1 MCPGQLKIFSP
12 KKLSTRSKIKFPVI
26 LLFGPTGVG
35 KTDLIFS
42 LFKDSFEIINA
53 DSMQVYQGLDIGS
66 AKPSPS
72 FRSLIPH
79 HLFDI
84 RTPDCQFNAGDF
96 VTLADKHVKETASRG
111 NIPVISGGTAF
122 YFRNYLFGL
131 PESPRVNAEVRKD
144 LQRDLHQKGLAL
156 LYEELKRTDPLRAG
170 QINSRDSYRILR
182 ALEVFRSTGISL
194 SSYTVPAA
202 VRSDIQPL
210 VIGLQRDRKELYT
223 RINKRVDIMFRDGL
237 VEEVKHLIAEGYSQA
252 DPGMRGI
259 GYKEFFLQRRTGE
272 LTRTGVSA
280 LIKQNSR
287 RYAKR
292 QMTFFK
298 KMPGVLWFH
307 PDERKKI
314 KEVVERFLIHT

>member
-1 MCPGQLKIFSP
+1 MKIFSP
-12 KKLSTRSKIKFPVI
+12 KKLSTKSKIKFPVI

-53 DSMQVYQGLDIGS
+53 DSMQVYRGLDIGS
-66 AKPSPS
+66 AKPDPS
-72 FRSLIPH
+72 LRTLIPH

-96 VTLADKHVKETASRG
+96 VALADKLVKEIVSRG

-122 YFRNYLFGL
+122 YFRNYIFGL
-131 PESPRVNAEVRKD
+131 PESPGGNAEVRKD
-144 LQRDLHQKGLAL
+144 LQKELHQKGLPV
-156 LYEELKRTDPLRAG
+156 LYGELSRIDPVRAG
-170 QINSRDSYRILR
+170 QINPGDSYRIIR
-182 ALEVFRSTGISL
+182 ALEVVRSTGVSL
-194 SSYTVPAA
+194 SSYRVPTE
-202 VRSDIQPL
+202 VRPDIQPL
-210 VIGLQRDRKELYT
+210 VLGLQRDRGELYE
-223 RINKRVDIMFRDGL
+223 RINQRVDAMFRDGL
-237 VEEVKHLIAEGYSQA
+237 VEEVKRLIDEGYSPE

-259 GYKEFFLQRRTGE
+259 GYKEFFLQSRTGE
-272 LTRTGVSA
+272 LTRTGVYA

-298 KMPGVLWFH
+298 KIPGVLWFH
-307 PDERKKI
+307 PDEKKKM